1 MQVLAQQTSLDPAL
15 TGGDVKKAVDF
26 KQFQA
31 IAQLM
36 FKESEIV
43 LVQDFM
49 YTEFDWRVG
58 VLDGEPLFVARYFM
72 VRDHWQIIKHAGDGQ
87 HAEGRTEA
95 VKISE
100 TPPAVLQAAIAA
112 ARLIGDGFYGV
123 DLKQNAAGVFVIEIN
138 DNPNLDVGAEDKVL
152 GDEVYR
158 RLLGHLLAKFEARN
172 GTAPAQPGVMREL
185 LTLADSTRGLTGP
198 IPLHEP
204 LARTSH

>member
-1 MQVLAQQTSLDPAL
+1 
-15 TGGDVKKAVDF
+15 
-26 KQFQA
+26 
-31 IAQLM
+31 
-36 FKESEIV
+36 
-43 LVQDFM
+43 VQDFM

-95 VKISE
+95 VKLSD

-138 DNPNLDVGAEDKVL
+138 DNPNLDVGAEDKVM
-152 GDEVYR
+152 GDEIYR
-158 RLLGHLLAKFEARN
+158 RLLAHLLAKFEARN
-172 GTAPAQPGVMREL
+172 GMASSEPATLENV
-185 LTLADSTRGLTGP
+185 LTLPTPVLSLSNPVAKR
-198 IPLHEP
+198 
-204 LARTSH
+204 A

>member
-1 MQVLAQQTSLDPAL
+1 
-15 TGGDVKKAVDF
+15 
-26 KQFQA
+26 
-31 IAQLM
+31 M

-58 VLDGEPLFVARYFM
+58 VLDGKPLFVARYFM
-72 VRDHWQIIKHAGDGQ
+72 VRDHWQIIQHAGDGG

-100 TPPAVLQAAIAA
+100 TPPDVLQAATAA

-123 DLKQNAAGVFVIEIN
+123 DLKQTAAGVFVIEIN

-158 RLLGHLLAKFEARN
+158 RLLGHLLKKFEARDA
-172 GTAPAQPGVMREL
+172 APTPPIASVDKAL
-185 LTLADSTRGLTGP
+185 KLALP
-198 IPLHEP
+198 
-204 LARTSH
+204 ARPALESIAMHAPSIQGSH